1 MTAINTT
8 VRTART
14 RLVALAAHLVIA
26 LALGWVSP
34 QIARAQC
41 DPTDLLC
48 ISQDTIPPTVTITPS
63 GGIFST
69 SGPLPITVDWC
80 DETGLSAQTRSIY
93 FNSVDVTAQFDY
105 AYTTAD
111 GCADAGRST
120 GAVTLLPDGNTL
132 SAQIADLKGNNG
144 SGVASYSYVQNPML
158 STTPQNGDNHD
169 VSLCVADCFDAV
181 LAYSTP
187 AYVSMGTPRSVT
199 LFYRR
204 QQAAPTATVT
214 VDVKDTT
221 GTKTPT
227 KLSVRLKNVA
237 GSYVTLLGNR
247 QEVFYAYQAGVWNR
261 VAVQFDATAL
271 ATGAHDHTIEVTSH
285 YADNS
290 TKLASSPVRI
300 LVINEQGSA
309 FGAGWSVAGW
319 QRIVAQP
326 GGSAVLTDGT
336 GSIARFGGACTAA
349 PCSYTSPP
357 GDFSTL
363 SRQSGADGTAF
374 RRRYPDG
381 TEVYYWSDG
390 RMAYAQDRFG
400 NRTSYGYD
408 GSNRLSSVTDP
419 TGRAITLGYE
429 SSPSQSIYKAG
440 TLRWIDDGGGRRAE
454 FGVDAANNLVYVKD
468 VDGVTVLVPAYDAP
482 NRLRSWTDRRNGSWN
497 VDYDC
502 WRHASTVT
510 MPSVTVNGQSARPVA
525 RQATPIQQ
533 IALCETSTNGTSSN
547 PLPAVTADNVRG
559 STTDARG
566 FTTQYQ
572 LDRFGAP
579 TRVEEPL
586 GRTTVVARNPNSQV
600 TYLRAPSGH
609 VVTSSW
615 SGPDLIETYDS
626 TTTVRTTIQ
635 YEQTYHQPTSVS
647 NGVTGRWN
655 YWSAG
660 KLDSADAGQQGAKF
674 RTKYTYETVNS
685 RVTGRVATATDPAG
699 HVTSYAYHGSGSRN
713 LWTVTAAK
721 RSTAYT
727 YDAAGRAERVVG
739 PASDTTWTA
748 YDLLNRVTRTIG
760 ALRDT
765 TILAYDA
772 LFPTSV
778 RDAKGQAYSFTPNAL
793 GWVERRTDPAGLSVS
808 FTHDSAGNVK
818 TQIDRRGRTVS
829 FAYDALGNMTSRTA
843 DGLTATFATDP
854 LGRYTAASNSEST
867 DSLKFDVAGRPVTEI
882 ALLNGQRYERTSTF
896 NSHGLRTQLTV
907 SPWLTSIGY
916 RYGSTLQLDTLIALD
931 GRKTTLSYNDD
942 RLPLGMYLPTA
953 SGLRITRDN
962 SGTHAPSQITY
973 SDATI
978 DGAIGAFYSYG
989 TAALVAR
996 RIDEVTSTG
1005 ESGREYFY
1013 DGRQRL
1019 SAYEDYTTTNGAYL
1033 CEPGT
1038 NYIVDPVTGES
1049 CWAPASRTVSGSSQ
1063 YQYDIVGNRVDS
1075 GAVVLAGNRL
1085 VRFRGDTMVYDAD
1098 GNLVRRWA
1106 LAGGRVDSL
1115 AWNGLGQLVSVTR
1128 NGVTTSFGYNAFG
1141 RRVRKTTGSTVT
1153 RYLHDG
1159 DNLLAELDGAGNRL
1173 AEYTYYPEIDRPHSI
1188 RRWSGDVAT
1197 TYYYATDHPGNVIGL
1212 IDNANTLVNR
1222 YSYAPFGSRQD
1233 SVGTVANRL
1242 RFAARELDEE
1252 TGLYYNRARY
1262 YDAMLGRFISED
1274 PIGLED
1280 GINLYAYTD
1289 NNPTNRLD
1297 PSGLEWQCTTSKFTA
1312 VNSEGEVVEGE
1323 RVVCKDDGQGAG
1335 SGDLAQASLGHVLRA
1350 FFIRLNPRFAAA
1362 AGLTGASAAGI
1373 LERLMN
1379 PRVSASLH
1387 RFLAANPI
1395 PKGWVMRL
1403 SDNGKG
1409 WVFQRPGAVGN
1420 ADMIRIMNPD
1430 ARNPD
1435 GHVRFFNSAERA
1447 LTILGREGS
1456 QGATHIPLT
1465 HIGQIP
1471 NWPGR

>member
-1 MTAINTT
+1 MKYKNSIAWRDR
-8 VRTART
+8 VK
-14 RLVALAAHLVIA
+14 ALSCVTWVLAA
-26 LALGWVSP
+26 LALGSVAPRSA
-34 QIARAQC
+34 QAQC
-41 DPTDLLC
+41 DPIDPMCST
-48 ISQDTIPPTVTITPS
+48 QDTLPPTITITPS
-63 GGIFST
+63 GGTFTT
-69 SGPLPITVDWC
+69 SGPLTITIDWC
-80 DETGLSAQTRSIY
+80 DNAALSPQTRSVY
-93 FNSVDVTAQFDY
+93 FNSVNVTAQFDY
-105 AYTTAD
+105 AYTAAA
-111 GCADAGRST
+111 GCVDAGRST
-120 GAVTLLPDGNTL
+120 GTVMLVAGTNSLYT
-132 SAQIADLKGNNG
+132 QISDMSGNNG
-144 SGVASYSYVQNPML
+144 ERGASYSYVQNPVL
-158 STTPQNGDNHD
+158 STTPHNGDNRD
-169 VSLCVADCFDAV
+169 VSLCVADCFDGV

-199 LFYRR
+199 LLYRR

-221 GTKTPT
+221 ATKTPT
-227 KLSVRLKNVA
+227 KLSVRLKNASGNV
-237 GSYVTLLGNR
+237 VTLLGNR

-261 VAVQFDATAL
+261 VAVQFDAASL

-290 TKLASSPVRI
+290 TKLASSPVRV
-300 LVINEQGSA
+300 LVVNEQASA

-319 QRIVAQP
+319 QRVVVQP
-326 GGSAVLTDGT
+326 AGKAVVTDGT
-336 GSIARFGGACTAA
+336 GSIAWFGGSCTTA

-357 GDFSTL
+357 GDFTTL

-429 SSPSQSIYKAG
+429 GSPSQSIYKAG

-468 VDGVTVLVPAYDAP
+468 VDGVTALVPAYDAP
-482 NRLRSWTDRRNGSWN
+482 NRLRSWTDRRSGSWN

-502 WRHASTVT
+502 WRHASSLT
-510 MPSVTVNGQSARPVA
+510 MPSVTVNGQSARPVV

-533 IALCETSTNGTSSN
+533 IALCETSSNGTSSN
-547 PLPAVTADNVRG
+547 PLPAVAADNGRG

-566 FTTQYQ
+566 VTTQYQ

-586 GRTTVVARNPNSQV
+586 GRTTVVARNPSSQV
-600 TYLRAPSGH
+600 TALRAPSGH

-626 TTTVRTTIQ
+626 TTAVRMTIQ
-635 YEQTYHQPTSVS
+635 YEQTYHQPSSVS

-660 KLDSADAGQQGAKF
+660 KLDSADVGQQGAKF
-674 RTKYTYETVNS
+674 RTKYTYEIVNS

-713 LWTVTAAK
+713 LATIT
-721 RSTAYT
+721 
-727 YDAAGRAERVVG
+727 AAGRTTAYAYDPVGRTERVVG
-739 PASDTTWTA
+739 SASDTTWAA

-760 ALRDT
+760 ALGDT
-765 TILAYDA
+765 TVLGYDA

-778 RDAKGQAYSFTPNAL
+778 RDAKGQTYSFTPNAL

-818 TQIDRRGRTVS
+818 TQTDRRGRTVS
-829 FAYDALGNMTSRTA
+829 FGYDALGSMTSTTA

-854 LGRYTAASNSEST
+854 LGRYTAASNGEST

-882 ALLNGQRYERTSTF
+882 SVLNGQRYERTSTF

-931 GRKTTLSYNDD
+931 GGRTRLSYNDD
-942 RLPLGMYLPTA
+942 RLPVGMHLPTA
-953 SGLRITRDN
+953 SALGITRDN
-962 SGTHAPSQITY
+962 SGTHAPSKIAYT
-973 SDATI
+973 DATI

-989 TAALVAR
+989 TDALVAR
-996 RIDEVTSTG
+996 RIDDVTSTG

-1013 DGRQRL
+1013 DAQQRL
-1019 SAYEDYTTTNGAYL
+1019 TGYDDYSATNGQYL
-1033 CEPGT
+1033 CAPGT
-1038 NYIVDPVTGES
+1038 NYLVDPVTGES
-1049 CWAPASRTVSGSSQ
+1049 CWAPASRTVSGSSR
-1063 YQYDIVGNRVDS
+1063 YLYDIVGNRADS
-1075 GAVVLAGNRL
+1075 GAVVVAGNRL

-1098 GNLVRRWA
+1098 GNLVKRWA
-1106 LAGGRVDSL
+1106 LAGGQVDSL
-1115 AWNGLGQLVSVTR
+1115 AWNSLGQLVSVTR
-1128 NGVTTSFGYNAFG
+1128 NGVTTSFGYDGFG
-1141 RRVRKTTGSTVT
+1141 RRVRKTTESTVM

-1173 AEYTYYPEIDRPHSI
+1173 AEYTYYPGIDRPHSV
-1188 RRWSGDVAT
+1188 RRWSGGVAT

-1233 SVGTVANRL
+1233 SLGTVANRL

-1262 YDAMLGRFISED
+1262 YDAVLGRFISED
-1274 PIGLED
+1274 QIGLAG
-1280 GINLYAYTD
+1280 GINLYSYTS
-1289 NNPTNRLD
+1289 NNPANYRD
-1297 PSGLEWQCTTSKFTA
+1297 PFGYCPAGSELVITINDDGSWKAECVSNGGAAGGVPLAPIAVTAPRWPTHWGPRESGASSNLGNAASRGGSTTSGATSGQATPYTA
-1312 VNSEGEVVEGE
+1312 PCGF
-1323 RVVCKDDGQGAG
+1323 RGAP
-1335 SGDLAQASLGHVLRA
+1335 SCTPHQ
-1350 FFIRLNPRFAAA
+1350 P
-1362 AGLTGASAAGI
+1362 T
-1373 LERLMN
+1373 
-1379 PRVSASLH
+1379 P
-1387 RFLAANPI
+1387 
-1395 PKGWVMRL
+1395 
-1403 SDNGKG
+1403 
-1409 WVFQRPGAVGN
+1409 FQRCQQRVLAENLLDSTIAGFLSKLVSKAAMGPTFFGVFAYQEYKGTKECLEDSN
-1420 ADMIRIMNPD
+1420 YNP
-1430 ARNPD
+1430 
-1435 GHVRFFNSAERA
+1435 
-1447 LTILGREGS
+1447 
-1456 QGATHIPLT
+1456 
-1465 HIGQIP
+1465 
-1471 NWPGR
+1471 